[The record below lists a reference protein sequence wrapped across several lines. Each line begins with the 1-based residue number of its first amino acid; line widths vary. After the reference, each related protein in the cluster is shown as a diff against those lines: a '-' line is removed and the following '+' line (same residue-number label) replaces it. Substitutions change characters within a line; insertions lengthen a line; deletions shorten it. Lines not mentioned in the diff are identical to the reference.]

1 MKIFSIG
8 NSFSVDAQRYL
19 HQIAK
24 ENGDDIFCGNT
35 FIGGCSL
42 KTHYEHFLSNEADYE
57 YHVNGEFTG
66 EMISI
71 KDALLK
77 EDWDYVTVQQVSSF
91 SGIVESYYPYIT
103 KILEFV
109 KELRPKAKII
119 MHQTWSYENGSFH
132 GDFFRYDN
140 DSNKMHNAL
149 VDAYAEVAKKENI
162 EIIFPCGEI
171 IDALRKTSV
180 FDYENGGA
188 SLCRDTFH
196 MDFIFGRYALS
207 LTWYKVLTGKNIKD
221 ITYLPP
227 FEDENYDENIKKINV
242 IKETIEKYFE

>member
-1 MKIFSIG
+1 MKILSIG

-35 FIGGCSL
+35 YIGGCSL
-42 KTHYEHFLSNEADYE
+42 ERHYNNIIEDKADYE
-57 YHVNGEFTG
+57 YHENGEFQG

-77 EDWDYVTVQQVSSF
+77 DEWDYVTVQQVSSF
-91 SGIVESYYPYIT
+91 SGYTDSYYPYIT
-103 KILEFV
+103 EIIKYV
-109 KELRPKAKII
+109 KELRPNAKII

-140 DSNKMHNAL
+140 DSDKMHNEL
-149 VDAYAEVAKKENI
+149 VKSYSEVAKRENI
-162 EIIFPCGEI
+162 DIIFPCGEI
-171 IDALRKTSV
+171 IKELRGKKL
-180 FDYENGGA
+180 FDYQNGGA

-196 MDFIFGRYALS
+196 MDFVFGRYALS
-207 LTWYKVLTGKNIKD
+207 LTWYKVLTGKDVTKT
-221 ITYLPP
+221 TYLPP
-227 FEDENYDENIKKINV
+227 VEDDSSDNIEKINLIRETVENYLK
-242 IKETIEKYFE
+242 